1 MIGYNGQG
9 GNMNHT
15 DRERLEQEKR
25 NELVA
30 YPAYL
35 VQSASADGKQT
46 DETTLVAIDV
56 QVREHYVEWFDT
68 TKERR
73 FGDGKVQRF
82 EDGSLQF
89 ADPRNGFTYKLT
101 PLSLELYNQAVR
113 PKLFESRTFE
123 KNEDMWDALLA
134 TKADAW

>member
-1 MIGYNGQG
+1 MVQERDVNPS
-9 GNMNHT
+9 GN
-15 DRERLEQEKR
+15 ERQEQEP
-25 NELVA
+25 LVA

-35 VQSASADGKQT
+35 VQSASTDGEKR

-68 TKERR
+68 VKERR
-73 FGDGKVQRF
+73 FGDGKVQKL

-101 PLSLELYNQAVR
+101 PLSLELYNQSVR

-123 KNEDMWDALLA
+123 KVEDMWEALLA
-134 TKADAW
+134 TKADVW

>member
-1 MIGYNGQG
+1 MVQEIDMNLP
-9 GNMNHT
+9 GN
-15 DRERLEQEKR
+15 ERQEQEP
-25 NELVA
+25 LVA

-35 VQSASADGKQT
+35 VQSASADGEKH

-68 TKERR
+68 VKERR
-73 FGDGKVQRF
+73 FGDGKVQKL

-89 ADPRNGFTYKLT
+89 ADPRNGFTYRLT

-113 PKLFESRTFE
+113 PKLFESHTFD
-123 KNEDMWDALLA
+123 KTEDMWNALLA
-134 TKADAW
+134 TKEDAW

>member
-1 MIGYNGQG
+1 
-9 GNMNHT
+9 MNPANN
-15 DRERLEQEKR
+15 ERQEQEP
-25 NELVA
+25 LVA

-35 VQSASADGKQT
+35 VQSASADGEKS

-68 TKERR
+68 VKERR
-73 FGDGKVQRF
+73 FGDGKVQKL
-82 EDGSLQF
+82 EDGALQF
-89 ADPRNGFTYKLT
+89 ADPRNGFTYRLT

-123 KNEDMWDALLA
+123 KTEDMWDALLA

>member
-1 MIGYNGQG
+1 MVQEIDMNPS
-9 GNMNHT
+9 GN
-15 DRERLEQEKR
+15 ERQEQEP
-25 NELVA
+25 LVA

-35 VQSASADGKQT
+35 VQSASADGEKR

-68 TKERR
+68 VKERR
-73 FGDGKVQRF
+73 FGDGKVQKL

-89 ADPRNGFTYKLT
+89 ADPRNGFTYRLT
-101 PLSLELYNQAVR
+101 PLSLELYNQSVR

-123 KNEDMWDALLA
+123 KVEDMWNALLA

>member
-1 MIGYNGQG
+1 MVQEID
-9 GNMNHT
+9 MNPANN
-15 DRERLEQEKR
+15 ERQEQEP
-25 NELVA
+25 LVA

-35 VQSASADGKQT
+35 VQSASADGEKS

-68 TKERR
+68 VKERR
-73 FGDGKVQRF
+73 FGDGKVQKL
-82 EDGSLQF
+82 EDGALQF
-89 ADPRNGFTYKLT
+89 ADPRNGFTYRLT

-123 KNEDMWDALLA
+123 KTEDMWDALLA